1 MKKKFA
7 AIVIAACLFLG
18 SAVPVFAAAKLSR
31 PIIESATAKKSSIVI
46 SWGSVEDA
54 DGYYVYRSTSK
65 DGKFSRVAETDED
78 SYQDSNVKKG
88 KRYYYKVR
96 AFSDGEYKDS
106 SLSKWKSAKVK
117 KASSANPA
125 PVTPSGADGE
135 TVVYITETGSKYHCS
150 TCRTLKDSRIK
161 TTLDSAL
168 SNGYTACGICH

>member
-7 AIVIAACLFLG
+7 AIVIAACLFLS

-31 PIIESATAKKSSIVI
+31 PVIESATAKKNSIVI
-46 SWGSVEDA
+46 SWGSVKNA

-78 SYQDSNVKKG
+78 SYQDSDIKKG

-96 AFSDGEYKDS
+96 AFSDGEYKNS
-106 SLSKWKSAKVK
+106 PLSKWKSAKVK
-117 KASSANPA
+117 KSSAKPTPA
-125 PVTPSGADGE
+125 APSGADGE
-135 TVVYITETGSKYHCS
+135 TIVYITETGFKYHHS

-168 SNGYTACGICH
+168 NNGYTACGICH

>member
-7 AIVIAACLFLG
+7 AIVIAACLFLS

-31 PIIESATAKKSSIVI
+31 PVIDSVAAKKNSIVI

-65 DGKFSRVAETDED
+65 DGKFSRIAETDED
-78 SYQDSNVKKG
+78 SYQDSAIKKG

-96 AFSDGEYKDS
+96 AFSDGEYKNS

-117 KASSANPA
+117 KSSAKPTPA
-125 PVTPSGADGE
+125 APSGADGE
-135 TVVYITETGSKYHCS
+135 TIVYITETGAKYHRS
-150 TCRTLKDSRIK
+150 TCRMLKDSCIE

>member
-7 AIVIAACLFLG
+7 ATVIAACLFLS

-31 PIIESATAKKSSIVI
+31 PVIESATAKKSSIVI

-65 DGKFSRVAETDED
+65 DGKFSRIAETDED

-88 KRYYYKVR
+88 KKYYYKVR

-106 SLSKWKSAKVK
+106 ALSKWKSAKVK
-117 KASSANPA
+117 KASSAKPTPA
-125 PVTPSGADGE
+125 APSGAEGE
-135 TVVYITETGSKYHCS
+135 TVVYITETGTKYHSS
-150 TCRTLKDSRIK
+150 TCRTLKDSRIE

-168 SNGYTACGICH
+168 SNGYTACGICY

>member
-31 PIIESATAKKSSIVI
+31 PVIESVTTKKSSIVI
-46 SWGSVEDA
+46 SWGFVEDA

-78 SYQDSNVKKG
+78 SYQDSNIKKG
-88 KRYYYKVR
+88 KRYYYKLR

-135 TVVYITETGSKYHCS
+135 TIVYITETGSKYHRS

-168 SNGYTACGICH
+168 SNGYTACGICY

>member
-7 AIVIAACLFLG
+7 AIVIAACLFLS

-31 PIIESATAKKSSIVI
+31 PVIESLVAKKSSIVI
-46 SWGSVEDA
+46 SWGSVKDA

-65 DGKFSRVAETDED
+65 DGKFSRVAETDGD

-117 KASSANPA
+117 KASFANPA

-135 TVVYITETGSKYHCS
+135 TIVYITETGSKYHYS

-168 SNGYTACGICH
+168 NNGYTACGICH

>member
-7 AIVIAACLFLG
+7 AIVIAACLFLS

-31 PIIESATAKKSSIVI
+31 PVIESVTAKKSSIVI
-46 SWGSVEDA
+46 SWGSVKNA

-88 KRYYYKVR
+88 KRYYYKLR

-135 TVVYITETGSKYHCS
+135 TIVYITETGFKYHHS

-168 SNGYTACGICH
+168 NNGYTACGICH